1 MNKHSHM
8 EHTDAEL
15 IERSKAGDSSAFEQ
29 LVFRYDQDVL
39 NIASRYTRSAH
50 DAKDIYQESFIRV
63 YKGIGTF
70 EQKSEF
76 TTWLYRIVTNVCL
89 TYKAKKRRTAMTSLD
104 DEDDEVVKDQ
114 AVSDKR
120 SDAGTY
126 GNEITARIESA
137 LQHLS
142 PQQRLVFT
150 LRHYQ
155 EYKVREI
162 AVMMN
167 CAEGTVKKYLF
178 EATQK
183 MRIRLHDL
191 YE

>member
-1 MNKHSHM
+1 M

-114 AVSDKR
+114 AVSDKQ

-162 AVMMN
+162 AVMMH

>member
-1 MNKHSHM
+1 MKKRSHM
-8 EHTDAEL
+8 TQTDTEL
-15 IERSKAGDSSAFEQ
+15 IVRSKAGDSSAFEQ
-29 LVFRYDQDVL
+29 LIFRYDRDVL
-39 NIASRYTRSAH
+39 NIASRYTQNAD

-63 YKGIGTF
+63 YKGLGKF

-89 TYKAKKRRTAMTSLD
+89 TYKAKKRRASMSSL
-104 DEDDEVVKDQ
+104 EEEGEEGFTEQV
-114 AVSDKR
+114 VSDHR
-120 SDAGTY
+120 SDAQVH
-126 GNEITARIESA
+126 GNEISERIESA
-137 LQHLS
+137 LQLLS

-155 EYKVREI
+155 EYKIREI
-162 AVMMN
+162 AVMMD

-183 MRIRLHDL
+183 MKNRLYDL